1 MPSRTASGS
10 TSSDLLVLTGC
21 LVAIALVAF
30 AFFRE
35 PISDGMATVGRCIS
49 QAAGGNF
56 GSCAGAD
63 AQQAQATPPA
73 QQPPATPP
81 TQYASPPQTTLPQSS
96 LAAMLPSGV
105 SAMVGAQQVPDPG
118 AGGAGPTVP
127 GFKNC
132 NEAWEAEA
140 RLVRDIE
147 AQEEQIRQLE
157 EQYVQRERDKVAW
170 WDAIAAGSA
179 RDAMAK
185 TAQLRA
191 QIEREL
197 EAARDQARS
206 RSGGPPGTIDRIK
219 YLEQVLAQAGN
230 NGPLAAQLMRD
241 YARHELDRWQKLLDY
256 QKAQLAA
263 TQAQYDDLREKI
275 NASGCR

>member
-1 MPSRTASGS
+1 VPSRTSAGS

-30 AFFRE
+30 GFFRE
-35 PISDGMATVGRCIS
+35 PISNGMATVGRCIS

-56 GSCAGAD
+56 GSCSGAD

-73 QQPPATPP
+73 QPPPATPP
-81 TQYASPPQTTLPQSS
+81 TPGASSPQATLPQST

-105 SAMVGAQQVPDPG
+105 SAMVGAPQVPEPG
-118 AGGAGPTVP
+118 VGTTGPAVP

-132 NEAWEAEA
+132 NEAWETEA
-140 RLVRDIE
+140 RLVRDVE

-157 EQYVQRERDKVAW
+157 EQYVQRERDKLAW
-170 WDAIAAGSA
+170 WDAIAAGKA
-179 RDAMAK
+179 GDAMAQ
-185 TAQLRA
+185 TAQIRA

-219 YLEQVLAQAGN
+219 YLEQVLAQAGH
-230 NGPLAAQLMRD
+230 NGPLAANLMRT

-256 QKAQLAA
+256 AKGQLAA
-263 TQAQYDDLREKI
+263 SQAQLDQLREKI
-275 NASGCR
+275 DSSGCR